1 MFIKTSSIG
10 FVGTGLLACFAI
22 QGAFSQ
28 NSTVVP
34 APTRHI
40 LFVGDSFTHGRYLPV
55 RTYNNTPGTGGIGS
69 MASSQYVVDENFDTN
84 VPARMEHAPEY
95 GPWGGIPGIF
105 AELAQEADLPYDV
118 HIEAISATTLRKNY
132 RVASDVIAQPLWD
145 DVVLQETSFEPI
157 PTSLSQNP
165 RSDPQAFCE
174 AVETIEQGVHSVA
187 PHAEVYLYATWA
199 PADTA
204 WLDTTAGG
212 SPFSSD
218 EFLRHLAELTKAY
231 HDAYWS
237 AAAHDGNIRGVAP
250 AGDAWARAWRDGV
263 ANPNPYSGSAPGIAL
278 SFDYQPGSQPLTR
291 DVPTDE
297 GFHHPSKYGAYLN
310 GLVLFE
316 TITGRDVRR
325 FGEREQAAADLGI
338 EGQTA
343 IELQRVAWEAVAER
357 DDRRSEQ
364 NSGGPCASGN

>member
-1 MFIKTSSIG
+1 MFIKTSRIG

-22 QGAFSQ
+22 QVAFSQ
-28 NSTVVP
+28 NSIVTP

-55 RTYNNTPGTGGIGS
+55 RTYNNAHGTGGIGS
-69 MASSQYVVDENFDTN
+69 TASSQYVVDENFDTN

-145 DVVLQETSFEPI
+145 DVVLQGASFEPI
-157 PTSLSQNP
+157 PTTLSQNP
-165 RSDPQAFCE
+165 GSDPQAFCR

-187 PHAEVYLYATWA
+187 PHAKVYLYATWA

-204 WLDTTAGG
+204 WLDTTAG
-212 SPFSSD
+212 SAPFSSD
-218 EFLRHLAELTKAY
+218 EFLRHLAELTQAY

-237 AAAHDGNIRGVAP
+237 AAAHDGNLRGVAP
-250 AGDAWARAWRDGV
+250 AGDAWARAWREGI
-263 ANPNPYSGSAPGIAL
+263 ANPDPYSGSAPGIAL
-278 SFDYQPGSQPLTR
+278 SFDYQPASQPSTR
-291 DVPTDE
+291 DLPTGA
-297 GFHHPSKYGAYLN
+297 GFHHPSIYGAYLN

-316 TITGRDVRR
+316 TITGRDVRK
-325 FGEREQAAADLGI
+325 FGGREQAAADLGI
-338 EGQTA
+338 KGQTA

-357 DDRRSEQ
+357 DDRRSEK